1 MNYEAILAEKD
12 AAIDHIQKRFE
23 ELQEK
28 HIGLQQDNIEVLRD
42 NLELRK
48 TLSAQYQSHIDLQ
61 QDYAQLRH
69 ELEQL
74 KKMIFGSKRER
85 FVTEL
90 NSNQLS
96 LFATE
101 EVDAPVEHTEAKEH
115 IEYDRKAPKKHNGR
129 NELPDHLPVHEVI
142 IEPTEDITGMTR
154 IGEEITET
162 LEYTS
167 ASLVKK
173 RVIRPKYARKNGEGI
188 VIAQL
193 PSRTLPKAIAESS
206 LLTHIII
213 SKFVDHMPFYRQI
226 QRFKRDYNWEVS
238 DSTINEWFIACC
250 TLLQPLYEKLKEK
263 VMSSGYI
270 QADESPIKV
279 LDQDKPGSTHQGYQ
293 WVYHSPESG
302 LVLFTYRKGRGEHG
316 PKEILSSYQGILQCD
331 GYAVYDKIG
340 MRPGVQLAGCLAHAR
355 RKYDEAKTNDKIRS
369 EYALNLIQQIYGLER
384 NRQALSIDERT
395 QYRQEHIG
403 PLFNALQDWAE
414 KESLH
419 VVPKSPI
426 GKAISYTLLQ
436 WDKLKTILTDGR
448 IKLDNNLIENKIRPL
463 ALGRKNYLFAG
474 SHDAAQRIAMMYSF
488 VGSCKAHD
496 INPSEWLKDTLD
508 KIAETKMSDLESLL
522 PSGKM

>member
-1 MNYEAILAEKD
+1 MNYEAMLAEKD
-12 AAIDHIQKRFE
+12 ATNALIQQHHE
-23 ELQEK
+23 QLQRK
-28 HIGLQQDNIEVLRD
+28 HVDLQDSYITLQQ
-42 NLELRK
+42 
-48 TLSAQYQSHIDLQ
+48 TLAEQYQSNIDLQ
-61 QDYAQLRH
+61 QQYAQLRH
-69 ELEQL
+69 ELDQL

-85 FVTEL
+85 FIAEI
-90 NSNQLS
+90 NANQLS
-96 LFATE
+96 LFTTE
-101 EVDAPVEHTEAKEH
+101 EVDAAIEQTEVKEH

-129 NELPDHLPVHEVI
+129 NELPEHLPVHEVI

-162 LEYTS
+162 LEYTP

-173 RVIRPKYARKNGEGI
+173 RVIRPKYARKNAEGI

-206 LLTHIII
+206 LLTHIFI

-250 TLLQPLYEKLKEK
+250 TLLQPLYDKLKEK

-355 RKYDEAKTNDKIRS
+355 RKYIEAKTNDKIRS

-384 NRQALSIDERT
+384 NSQTLSMDERT
-395 QYRQEHIG
+395 LYRQEHIK
-403 PLFNALQDWAE
+403 PLFDQFLSWAE
-414 KESLH
+414 KEYIQ

-426 GKAISYTLLQ
+426 GKAINYTLLQ
-436 WDKLKTILTDGR
+436 WEKLKSILIDSR
-448 IKLDNNLIENKIRPL
+448 IHLDNNLIENKIRPL

-488 VGSCKAHD
+488 LGSCKAHD
-496 INPSEWLKDTLD
+496 INPSEWLKHTLD
-508 KIAETKMSDLESLL
+508 QIADTKMSELELLL
-522 PSGKM
+522 PSVKM

>member
-1 MNYEAILAEKD
+1 MDYKVILAEKD
-12 AAIDHIQKRFE
+12 ATIA
-23 ELQEK
+23 ELK
-28 HIGLQQDNIEVLRD
+28 SDI
-42 NLELRK
+42 
-48 TLSAQYQSHIDLQ
+48 T
-61 QDYAQLRH
+61 QLRH
-69 ELEQL
+69 ELDQL

-85 FVTEL
+85 YIEEV
-90 NSNQLS
+90 NANQLS
-96 LFATE
+96 LFTTD
-101 EVDAPVEHTEAKEH
+101 EVETDKDQADRGQH

-129 NELPDHLPVHEVI
+129 NELPEHLPVQEVT
-142 IEPTEDITGMTR
+142 IEPAEDTTGMIR

-162 LEYTS
+162 LEYTP

-173 RVIRPKYARKNGEGI
+173 RVIRPKYARKNAEGI
-188 VIAQL
+188 VIASL

-250 TLLQPLYEKLKEK
+250 TLLQPLYDKLREK

-369 EYALNLIQQIYGLER
+369 DYALKLIQQIYGLER
-384 NRQALSIDERT
+384 NSRELSMDERT
-395 QYRQEHIG
+395 EYRQEQIR
-403 PLFNALQDWAE
+403 PLFDALQSWAE

-436 WDKLKTILTDGR
+436 WEKLKTILTDSR
-448 IKLDNNLIENKIRPL
+448 IRLDNNLIENKIRTL

-488 VGSCKAHD
+488 MASCKAHD

-508 KIAETKMSDLESLL
+508 RIADTKMSELELLL

>member
-1 MNYEAILAEKD
+1 MDYKVILAEKD
-12 AAIDHIQKRFE
+12 AIIAAQNVRFE
-23 ELQEK
+23 K
-28 HIGLQQDNIEVLRD
+28 HEAETSSRIEQ
-42 NLELRK
+42 LE
-48 TLSAQYQSHIDLQ
+48 
-61 QDYAQLRH
+61 H
-69 ELEQL
+69 ELAQL

-101 EVDAPVEHTEAKEH
+101 EVDAAIEQTEVKEH
-115 IEYDRKAPKKHNGR
+115 IEYDRRAPKKHNGR

-162 LEYTS
+162 LEYTP

-250 TLLQPLYEKLKEK
+250 TLLQPLYEKLKDK

-293 WVYHSPESG
+293 WVYHNPESG

-316 PKEILSSYQGILQCD
+316 PKEILSTYHGILQCD

-384 NRQALSIDERT
+384 NIQELSMDERT
-395 QYRQEHIG
+395 QYRQEQIR
-403 PLFNALQDWAE
+403 PLFEALQSWAE

-436 WDKLKTILTDGR
+436 WEKLKTILTDSR
-448 IKLDNNLIENKIRPL
+448 IRLDNNLIENKIRTL

-488 VGSCKAHD
+488 MASCKAHD

-508 KIAETKMSDLESLL
+508 RIPDTKMSELELLL
-522 PSGKM
+522 PFAKM